1 LGQIRSIR
9 ALIALGRPK
18 FLIGGF
24 VMHFLGAAAA
34 MHGGSPL
41 NFIALLWAQVAI
53 TSAQLMTHYAN
64 DYYDLH
70 ADRANRT
77 PTNWS
82 GGSRVLALG
91 LLPTDT
97 ALWMALGFGG
107 ISLCA
112 NLYLSIFI
120 QPGWLTF
127 IVIFTGQV
135 LAWFYSAPPLRLH
148 STGFGELTT
157 ALVVTGLTPLTGY
170 VAQTGTLGLQIV
182 LATLPLWCMQ
192 VMMLLAVE
200 FPDYDGDL
208 LVGKRTLV
216 VRIGPA
222 AGARLY
228 IALAIAAY
236 AILPLLVWAGL
247 PVWVAIAAAGTSPLA
262 VWQIAKIVRGDW
274 HKPERWNRL
283 AFYTIVLLMLTGLAE
298 GGAFF
303 LLSGL

>member
-1 LGQIRSIR
+1 
-9 ALIALGRPK
+9 
-18 FLIGGF
+18 
-24 VMHFLGAAAA
+24 MHFLGAAAA
-34 MHGGSPL
+34 LYSGSPL
-41 NFIALLWAQVAI
+41 NLTALLWAQVAI

-91 LLPTDT
+91 LLPIDT
-97 ALWMALGFGG
+97 ALWMALGLGS
-107 ISLCA
+107 ISLGA
-112 NLYLSIFI
+112 NLYLSLII
-120 QPGWLTF
+120 QPGWLMF
-127 IVIFTGQV
+127 IVIFAAQF

-157 ALVVTGLTPLTGY
+157 ALVVTSLTPLAGY
-170 VAQTGTLGLQIV
+170 VAQTGTINLPIL
-182 LATLPLWCMQ
+182 LATLPLCCMQ

-200 FPDYDGDL
+200 FPDHDGDIR
-208 LVGKRTLV
+208 VGKRTLL
-216 VRIGPA
+216 VRIGPS

-247 PVWVAIAAAGTSPLA
+247 PVWVAFAAAGTSPLA
-262 VWQIAKIVRGDW
+262 LWQITKVARGDW
-274 HKPERWNRL
+274 HRPERWDRL
-283 AFYTIVLLMLTGLAE
+283 AFYTIALLMLTGLAE
-298 GGAFF
+298 GSAFF
-303 LLSGL
+303 LLSGT

>member
-1 LGQIRSIR
+1 LGQIRSIG

-24 VMHFLGAAAA
+24 VMHFLGASAALYS
-34 MHGGSPL
+34 GVPL
-41 NFIALLWAQVAI
+41 NLTALLWAQVAI

-91 LLPTDT
+91 LLPVDT
-97 ALWMALGFGG
+97 ALWMALGLGG
-107 ISLCA
+107 ISFGA
-112 NLYLSIFI
+112 NLYLSLFI
-120 QPGWLTF
+120 QLGWTTF
-127 IVIFTGQV
+127 AVIFTGQF

-148 STGFGELTT
+148 STGLGEITT
-157 ALVVTGLTPLTGY
+157 AIVVTGLTPLTGY
-170 VAQTGTLGLQIV
+170 VAQTGAVCTEIL
-182 LATLPLWCMQ
+182 LASLPLCCMQ
-192 VMMLLAVE
+192 VMMLLVVE
-200 FPDYDGDL
+200 FPDYEGDRRAD
-208 LVGKRTLV
+208 KRTLV
-216 VRIGPA
+216 VRIGPS

-228 IALAIAAY
+228 IALAIGAY
-236 AILPLLVWAGL
+236 AMLPPLVWMGL
-247 PVWVAIAAAGTSPLA
+247 PAWVALAAAGTSPLA
-262 VWQIAKIVRGDW
+262 LWQIARIVRGDW
-274 HKPERWNRL
+274 RTPTRWDRL
-283 AFYTIVLLMLTGLAE
+283 AFYTITLLMLTGLAE

>member
-1 LGQIRSIR
+1 MGQIRSIR

-24 VMHFLGAAAA
+24 VMHFLGASAALSSGA
-34 MHGGSPL
+34 PL
-41 NFIALLWAQVAI
+41 NLTALLWAQVAI

-64 DYYDLH
+64 DYYDFH

-82 GGSRVLALG
+82 GGSRILVLG
-91 LLPTDT
+91 LLPVDT
-97 ALWMALGFGG
+97 ALWMALGLGG
-107 ISLCA
+107 ISLGA
-112 NLYLSIFI
+112 NLYLSLYI

-127 IVIFTGQV
+127 AVIFTAQF

-170 VAQTGTLGLQIV
+170 VAQTGTITPQII
-182 LATLPLWCMQ
+182 LATLPLCFMQ
-192 VMMLLAVE
+192 IMMLLAVE
-200 FPDYDGDL
+200 FPDHEGDRRA
-208 LVGKRTLV
+208 GKRTLM

-228 IALAIAAY
+228 ITLAIAAY
-236 AILPLLVWAGL
+236 LILPLLVWTGL
-247 PVWVAIAAAGTSPLA
+247 PVWVALAAAGTSPLA
-262 VWQIAKIVRGDW
+262 AWQMMKVRRGDG
-274 HKPERWNRL
+274 HTPERWNRL
-283 AFYTIVLLMLTGLAE
+283 AFYTIVLLMLTALAE